1 MSKLKAAVFASGAG
15 SNFQAIIEKRDLA
28 CEIALLICD
37 KQNAGVIEIAKKH
50 QIPTFIFSAKEF
62 ASKQAF
68 EEKIVSELR
77 KIEVSWIFLA
87 GYMRIVGSTLL
98 QAFPGKI
105 VNIHPS
111 FLPNFPG
118 KDAIEQAYQAGVNT
132 TGVTVHYIDEGI
144 DTGPIIAQESVA
156 IYSED
161 TEETLKKRIQEVE
174 HELYPN
180 VINQLLQQSEG

>member
-15 SNFQAIIEKRDLA
+15 SNFQAIIEARDLA
-28 CEIALLICD
+28 CEIVLLICD

-50 QIPTFIFSAKEF
+50 QISTFVFNAKEF
-62 ASKQAF
+62 ASKQAY
-68 EEKIVSELR
+68 EEKIISELR
-77 KIEVSWIFLA
+77 KKEVSWIFLA

-111 FLPNFPG
+111 LLPNFPG
-118 KDAIEQAYQAGVNT
+118 KDAIAQAYQAGVNK

-156 IYSED
+156 VFSKD
-161 TEETLKKRIQEVE
+161 TEEALKKKIQEVE
-174 HELYPN
+174 HQLYPS
-180 VINQLLQQSEG
+180 VINQLLQTK